1 MTTVTVNPA
10 QAEALKVTGELVQIC
25 DETGAVLGFF
35 APLKMEYVKE
45 YAEMAARS
53 YSLWGPDGPPRRS
66 MTTDEVLAHL
76 QSLERKL

>member
-53 YSLWGPDGPPRRS
+53 YSLWGPGGMPRHL
-66 MTTDEVLAHL
+66 TTPAEVIAY
-76 QSLERKL
+76 LEAREKAG